1 MRYWIV
7 ILLTIFCAQAEA
19 KLRVMVIDTGV
30 SAKVRELA
38 AHMAPRYTTNP
49 NINTDDSNGHGT
61 HVAGIIFNGACADVE
76 LIPCK
81 AYFTNGEISAS
92 DVPACIRKAAANRV
106 DIINISMSGFGYS
119 AMEDLSLRIYTA
131 SGGTAVVAAGNLS
144 IDLDSHKF
152 VSAVTRDGETLYK
165 AGDSARSVY
174 PAEFAR
180 ENKRVIAVGSG
191 RASRSEI
198 ILSKFTNRGK
208 FLVYRD
214 GENIISYAPDGTK
227 KTLSG
232 TSMAAAVYS
241 NELVMKYCNSNHNK

>member
-1 MRYWIV
+1 
-7 ILLTIFCAQAEA
+7 
-19 KLRVMVIDTGV
+19 
-30 SAKVRELA
+30 
-38 AHMAPRYTTNP
+38 
-49 NINTDDSNGHGT
+49 
-61 HVAGIIFNGACADVE
+61 
-76 LIPCK
+76 
-81 AYFTNGEISAS
+81 
-92 DVPACIRKAAANRV
+92 
-106 DIINISMSGFGYS
+106 
-119 AMEDLSLRIYTA
+119 MEDLSLRIYTA
-131 SGGTAVVAAGNLS
+131 SGGIAVVAAGNMS

-152 VSAVTRDGETLYK
+152 VSAVTRNGETLYR
-165 AGDSARSVY
+165 AGDAARSVY

-214 GENIISYAPDGTK
+214 GENIISYASDGTK